1 MPQTRKNEAGGPGA
15 DIKKHNFVF
24 QPIDTVNAPKVQ
36 ELIQLIDC
44 TWTTPYPK
52 TLSLNGRPKWFAI
65 AAREDPNLIRE
76 TFPPSDKRVP
86 MGDVFTSCNWI
97 MRDGSVANSSASP
110 SPSFILLM
118 FGMFSQ
124 CT

>member
-1 MPQTRKNEAGGPGA
+1 MNEAGGQGA
-15 DIKKHNFVF
+15 DIKKNNFVF
-24 QPIDTVNAPKVQ
+24 QSIDTVNAPKVQ
-36 ELIQLIDC
+36 ELMQLIDC
-44 TWTTPYPK
+44 TYPLSRNSK
-52 TLSLNGRPKWFAI
+52 FLGTVVLTLIAK

-97 MRDGSVANSSASP
+97 MRDGSVAISSASP
-110 SPSFILLM
+110 PPSFILLM
-118 FGMFSQ
+118 IGIFSQ